1 MTQTFGFLYRSIGIP
16 WFSSS
21 LNCIFFLILII
32 YNKKKCN
39 SCKIVSLQDPSA
51 GPFQI
56 ILSIPRNM
64 YIYSD
69 TVDNTINEHLYNY

>member
-1 MTQTFGFLYRSIGIP
+1 M
-16 WFSSS
+16 
-21 LNCIFFLILII
+21 LII

-39 SCKIVSLQDPSA
+39 SCKIVSLQDLSA

>member
-1 MTQTFGFLYRSIGIP
+1 M
-16 WFSSS
+16 
-21 LNCIFFLILII
+21 LII

-39 SCKIVSLQDPSA
+39 LCKIVSLQDLSA
-51 GPFQI
+51 GLFQI